1 MQELPKANMD
11 MEEMLKALNNSIKDL
26 QERIDLHFDLVD
38 RFLENKT
45 KESSPETLFPLWPS
59 KSREHVLKDAIRE
72 AIDTLE
78 ETRKAFKSKTL
89 ETLRKKL
96 THVLIDLE

>member
-1 MQELPKANMD
+1 MNKDRLLE
-11 MEEMLKALNNSIKDL
+11 ALGSSVRDL
-26 QERIDLHFDLVD
+26 QQRVDRHFDLVD
-38 RFLENKT
+38 RVLEGRTGVKVTEEMPNSCT
-45 KESSPETLFPLWPS
+45 PI
-59 KSREHVLKDAIRE
+59 SREHVLKNAIRE

-96 THVLIDLE
+96 TRVLIDLE